1 MPLHVGLGMMRL
13 MSRAG
18 LLPVVSVI
26 ALATSEL
33 PAAAQFSGV
42 TDQFTDMRNSLG
54 LGPARP
60 PMDFTERPPLVVP
73 PNDNL
78 PPPGSGPLS
87 LGVND
92 TDVNNRRKAMSD
104 SRRPVPPSDPGST
117 AAGLSSRAYLI
128 DPPSGLRDPAT
139 LGPEPTVAG
148 KTAVVDKPAHRRR
161 AHRRTPAPMTAS
173 Q

>member
-1 MPLHVGLGMMRL
+1 

-18 LLPVVSVI
+18 LLPVVSIV
-26 ALATSEL
+26 ALAAGDL

-42 TDQFTDMRNSLG
+42 TEQFNDMRTSLG
-54 LGPARP
+54 FGPARP

-73 PNDNL
+73 PNDTL
-78 PPPGSGPLS
+78 PPPGSGTLS

-104 SRRPVPPSDPGST
+104 SRRPVPPSDPGS
-117 AAGLSSRAYLI
+117 AATGLSSRAYLI

-139 LGPEPTVAG
+139 LGPEPSVAG
-148 KTAVVDKPAHRRR
+148 KAAVVEKPAHRRR
-161 AHRRTPAPMTAS
+161 ARRRVPAPMTAS